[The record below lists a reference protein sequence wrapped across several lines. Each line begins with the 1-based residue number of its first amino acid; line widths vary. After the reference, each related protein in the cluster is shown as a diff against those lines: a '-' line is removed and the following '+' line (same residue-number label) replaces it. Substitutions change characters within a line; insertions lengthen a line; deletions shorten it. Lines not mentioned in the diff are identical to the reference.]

1 MLPDA
6 NGALVERADF
16 SIEQMKGIK
25 MEPTFEPLSA
35 DARQAVID
43 IFNFYI
49 ENSFAAYPE
58 DKVPYQFFDNVLNMC
73 TGYPSAVARNKD
85 GEIVGF
91 GMLRPFNTIPTFS
104 RTAEVTYFLKPGFTG
119 QGIGTAI
126 LAYLTAKGR
135 EQGLT
140 SILASISSLNEGS
153 IRFHLNNGF
162 SECGRLKSVG
172 LKNGTVFD
180 VVYHQK
186 ML

>member
-1 MLPDA
+1 MNL
-6 NGALVERADF
+6 
-16 SIEQMKGIK
+16 
-25 MEPTFEPLSA
+25 TFEPLSA
-35 DARQAVID
+35 DARKAVID

-58 DKVPYQFFDNVLNMC
+58 DKLPYESFDMMLNMC
-73 TGYPSAVARNKD
+73 TGYPSAVAKNTD

-104 RTAEVTYFLKPGFTG
+104 QTAEVTYFLKPGYTG
-119 QGIGTAI
+119 QGLGTAI
-126 LAYLTAKGR
+126 LDLLTAKGR

-153 IRFHLNNGF
+153 IRFHLKNGF
-162 SECGRLKSVG
+162 TECGRFKRVG
-172 LKNGTVFD
+172 LKKRMNFD
-180 VVYHQK
+180 VVYLQR